1 MQVAEVILP
10 LPLDK
15 LFHYAIPAEMV
26 GAVCPGVR
34 VLVQFGAR
42 KEYAAIVTR
51 VLEAPDETELKYL
64 ISVLDE
70 YPVVLEHQ
78 LLQWS
83 WMASYYMAPVGDV
96 MNAAL
101 PPGLKLSSQ
110 SIVVLDPEVVPDE
123 SAMSDALFRLYE
135 ALRNHPKL
143 TLEEVRDYC
152 QVKQPMP
159 LVQKALEEVWALLE
173 EELKKVARAKRRKL
187 IRLSPAALEDLDGAF
202 ESTKR
207 SKVQTEA
214 LLTLV
219 AHCGSENNF
228 QDKRAF
234 QKKENHLLG
243 HIACLD

>member
-1 MQVAEVILP
+1 MQIAEVILP

-15 LFHYAIPAEMV
+15 LFHYAIPVEMV
-26 GAVCPGVR
+26 GSVRPGMR
-34 VLVQFGAR
+34 ILVQFGAR

-110 SIVVLDPEVVPDE
+110 SVVVLDPEVVPDE
-123 SAMSDALFRLYE
+123 SSMSDALFKLYE

-143 TLEEVRDYC
+143 TLDEVREFC

-159 LVQKALEEVWALLE
+159 LVQKALEEGWALLE
-173 EELKKVARAKRRKL
+173 TQTQNT
-187 IRLSPAALEDLDGAF
+187 SP
-202 ESTKR
+202 
-207 SKVQTEA
+207 
-214 LLTLV
+214 
-219 AHCGSENNF
+219 
-228 QDKRAF
+228 
-234 QKKENHLLG
+234 
-243 HIACLD
+243 

>member
-26 GAVCPGVR
+26 GSVRPGVR
-34 VLVQFGAR
+34 ILVQFGAR

-70 YPVVLEHQ
+70 HPVVLEHQ

-110 SIVVLDPEVVPDE
+110 SIVVLDPEVVL
-123 SAMSDALFRLYE
+123 LF
-135 ALRNHPKL
+135 
-143 TLEEVRDYC
+143 
-152 QVKQPMP
+152 M
-159 LVQKALEEVWALLE
+159 
-173 EELKKVARAKRRKL
+173 
-187 IRLSPAALEDLDGAF
+187 IS
-202 ESTKR
+202 
-207 SKVQTEA
+207 
-214 LLTLV
+214 
-219 AHCGSENNF
+219 
-228 QDKRAF
+228 
-234 QKKENHLLG
+234 
-243 HIACLD
+243 